1 MLKEMQGFTR
11 DDGEFYT
18 SYAVVRF
25 IIDRL
30 QPELGETLLDPAC
43 GTAGFLV
50 ETFGRLA
57 SQVHTPGQRR
67 QLQDHL
73 IGIEK
78 KPIPYSL
85 AIMNMLLHGIE
96 APNIIQADALTTDI
110 RQLQEEDR
118 IDIIA
123 TTPPFV
129 TTDDEPNAMYPLP
142 QGQHRHATRTPLLF
156 MQYILQTL
164 KQPGQRGGVVVPNG
178 FLFWDESAIT
188 IRRRLLTRFHLH
200 TIVRLPAGVF
210 SPYTTI
216 PTNILFFEADQE
228 QLYSEVN
235 PCTKEV
241 WFYEILLP
249 PGRRSYTKTRPIPY
263 EAFQP
268 CINWWDNRVE
278 NEHAWKIPI
287 EQILAN
293 DCKLDYQNPHHS

>member
-1 MLKEMQGFTR
+1 LLKAEQGPRTR
-11 DDGEFYT
+11 KHATMVEDRLLSGLIEASDDGADPTGRIAKQT
-18 SYAVVRF
+18 SDLIWSVTLLYQPQNVPMRALDSIAHAAIAVVKLFCCQFGVHRYSFCHAF
-25 IIDRL
+25 II
-30 QPELGETLLDPAC
+30 
-43 GTAGFLV
+43 
-50 ETFGRLA
+50 
-57 SQVHTPGQRR
+57 H
-67 QLQDHL
+67 HL
-73 IGIEK
+73 
-78 KPIPYSL
+78 
-85 AIMNMLLHGIE
+85 
-96 APNIIQADALTTDI
+96 
-110 RQLQEEDR
+110 
-118 IDIIA
+118 
-123 TTPPFV
+123 
-129 TTDDEPNAMYPLP
+129 
-142 QGQHRHATRTPLLF
+142 
-156 MQYILQTL
+156 
-164 KQPGQRGGVVVPNG
+164 NG
-178 FLFWDESAIT
+178 FDI
-188 IRRRLLTRFHLH
+188 TRFHLH

-216 PTNILFFEADQE
+216 LTNILFFEADQE